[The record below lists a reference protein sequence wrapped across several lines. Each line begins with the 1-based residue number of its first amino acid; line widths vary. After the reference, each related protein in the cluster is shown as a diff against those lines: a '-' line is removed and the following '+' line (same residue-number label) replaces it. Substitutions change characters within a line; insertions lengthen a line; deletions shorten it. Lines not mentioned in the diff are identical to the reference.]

1 MVGREL
7 EGTGSMLKSIR
18 RRDFLVSP
26 TVLGLM
32 GPGSTLVRAEV
43 PGQHLLF
50 NVRDYGT
57 AGDGKRMDTRPMQAA
72 IDACARAGG
81 GTVFI
86 PSGQYLT
93 GAINLQSH
101 VNVYLDSGA
110 VILASQDPADY
121 PVHPSPWQDGKR
133 VISALIRGENLT
145 DSSLTGRGTI
155 DGQGQAWWVREYQTN
170 PEYAKE
176 YEAHVPALTETQRRE
191 ELARLQFG
199 IPHLVQWLNCKNVL
213 LEGLTLIN
221 SPSEAVWPIFCDD
234 MTITGVTIVNPVPSP
249 DTDGLDPES
258 CRNVHISDCHIDCGD
273 DCISIKSGTDAA
285 GRKMGRPSENI
296 TITNLTTLRGHAG
309 VALGSEMSGDIRN
322 VSISN
327 CTFQGTEHGIRI
339 KSRRGR
345 GGVVEGLVVSNIVMQ
360 DVREAFTNTMFYD
373 ATSPMSR
380 EEKDP
385 EGLRPVDEGTPRFR
399 NFYMNNITAFG
410 SKSAGQITGLREMPI
425 TGLVLSNIRIS
436 AEQGFSCQNAR
447 QIEFHNVRIDNTE
460 GPALRAKNVQ
470 GLELDGFYS
479 AQTHPETCIVDLED
493 VTDVFARGCSA
504 APGTTIFLRIAGAKS
519 SNLVLRANNLGRAA
533 KRVAF
538 ALGADP
544 AILSED

>member
-1 MVGREL
+1 
-7 EGTGSMLKSIR
+7 MLKSIR

-26 TVLGLM
+26 TLLGLM
-32 GPGSTLVRAEV
+32 GPGSTPALAAG
-43 PGQHLLF
+43 PGQHLF
-50 NVRDYGT
+50 FDVRDYGT
-57 AGDGKRMDTRPMQAA
+57 AADGKRMDTRALQAA
-72 IDACARAGG
+72 IDACAQAGG
-81 GTVFI
+81 GTVLI
-86 PSGQYLT
+86 SAGQYLT
-93 GAINLQSH
+93 GALNLRSH

-110 VILASQDPADY
+110 VILGSQDPSDY
-121 PVHPSPWQDGKR
+121 PVYPSPWKDSR
-133 VISALIRGENLT
+133 RRISSLIRGENLT
-145 DSSLTGRGTI
+145 HSSLMGRGTI

-170 PEYAKE
+170 PEYARE
-176 YEAHVPALTETQRRE
+176 YDAQVPALKETERRE
-191 ELARLQFG
+191 ELAKLQFG
-199 IPHLVQWLNCKNVL
+199 IPHLVEWLNCKHVL

-221 SPSEAVWPIFCDD
+221 SPSEAVWPIFCDE
-234 MTITGVTIVNPVPSP
+234 MTITGLTIVNPVPSP

-273 DCISIKSGTDAA
+273 DCISIKSGSDAP
-285 GRKMGRPSENI
+285 GRNMGRPSENI

-345 GGVVEGLVVSNIVMQ
+345 GGVVEGVVVSNIVMQ
-360 DVREAFTNTMFYD
+360 DVREAFTNSMFYD

-385 EGLRPVDEGTPRFR
+385 DGLRPVDEGTPRFR

-425 TGLVLSNIRIS
+425 SDVVLSDIRIS
-436 AEQGFSCQNAR
+436 AEKGFSCQNAR
-447 QIEFHNVRIDNTE
+447 QIQFHNVRIDSTE

-479 AQTHPETCIVDLED
+479 AQPHPETCIVDLED
-493 VTDVFARGCSA
+493 VSDVFARGCSA
-504 APGTTIFLRIAGAKS
+504 APGTTTFLRVAGEKS
-519 SNLVLRANNLGRAA
+519 SNLVLRANNLRCAA
-533 KRVAF
+533 RRVAF
-538 ALGADP
+538 WRGAGQ